1 VVQKLHVLVVDD
13 EERLARGI
21 AKLLN
26 SRSMDAHAV
35 FSGEQALESIKS
47 GAGFDVVV
55 LDVKMPGMDGIDTL
69 AAIKQSA
76 PETQVIMLTGHATL
90 DSGTQ
95 AMRCGAF
102 DYLMKPCDIENLV
115 EKINEAH
122 EVGSIRR
129 HPVLW
134 QRNLVK
140 DLTLYSFKK
149 LELDDPLEEALE
161 IFCRETRH
169 MVVEEVYIQDVDD
182 QFRGTVTRR
191 DLIRAAEEAHPGRT
205 FTWADLMNHPDRLP
219 AKPLKSFMRP
229 VPPLIA
235 STGEHL
241 TDVAHRMLRH
251 NVRCMPVIE
260 KDKVIGIVRLQD
272 IFRFVDHEI
281 E

>member
-1 VVQKLHVLVVDD
+1 MDKKLRVLVVDD
-13 EERLARGI
+13 EERLAQGI

-26 SRSMDAHAV
+26 SRGIDALAV
-35 FSGEQALESIKS
+35 FSGEQALEAIQS
-47 GAGFDVVV
+47 GSDFDVVV

-69 AAIKQSA
+69 VEIKKLA
-76 PETQVIMLTGHATL
+76 PETEVIMLTGHATL

-102 DYLMKPCDIENLV
+102 DYLMKPCEIENLI

-149 LELDDPLEEALE
+149 LELDDPLKEALE
-161 IFCRETRH
+161 IFSRETRN

-182 QFRGTVTRR
+182 RFRGTVTRR
-191 DLIRAAEEAHPGRT
+191 DLIHAAEEAHPGRT
-205 FTWADLMNHPDRLP
+205 FTWPDLISRPDLLP
-219 AKPLKSFMRP
+219 EKPLKSVMQP
-229 VPPLIA
+229 VPPLTA
-235 STGEHL
+235 STEEHL
-241 TDVAHRMLRH
+241 TDVAHRMIQH
-251 NVRCMPVIE
+251 NARCMPVME
-260 KDKVIGIVRLQD
+260 KNKVIGIVRLQD

>member
-1 VVQKLHVLVVDD
+1 MDKRLRVLIVDD
-13 EERLARGI
+13 EERLAKGI

-26 SRSMDAHAV
+26 SRSMDALAV
-35 FSGEQALESIKS
+35 FSGQQALEAIKT
-47 GAGFDVVV
+47 GDGFDVVV

-69 AAIKQSA
+69 VEIKQAA

-122 EVGSIRR
+122 EVESIRR

-149 LELDDPLEEALE
+149 LELDDPLEVALE
-161 IFCRETRH
+161 IFSRETRN

-182 QFRGTVTRR
+182 HFRGTVTRR
-191 DLIRAAEEAHPGRT
+191 DLIRAAEEAHPGQSLN
-205 FTWADLMNHPDRLP
+205 WQDLANHPDRLP
-219 AKPLKSFMRP
+219 QKPLKSVMQP
-229 VPPLIA
+229 VPPMTA
-235 STGEHL
+235 STEERL
-241 TDVAHRMLRH
+241 IDVAHRMLQH
-251 NVRCMPVIE
+251 NVRCMPVME
-260 KDKVIGIVRLQD
+260 KSKVIGIVRLQD
-272 IFRFVDHEI
+272 IFRFVDHEM

>member
-1 VVQKLHVLVVDD
+1 MSNKLRVMIVDD
-13 EERLARGI
+13 EERFALNL

-26 SRSMDAHAV
+26 ARGLDAVAA
-35 FSGEQALESIKS
+35 FNGPQAIKIIQSGD
-47 GAGFDVVV
+47 GFDVVV

-69 AAIKQSA
+69 VEIKKLM
-76 PETQVIMLTGHATL
+76 PETEVIMLTGHASI

-95 AMRCGAF
+95 AMRYGAF

-122 EVGSIRR
+122 EVESIKR

-149 LELDDPLEEALE
+149 LELDDPLKEALD
-161 IFCRETRH
+161 IFSRETRN

-182 QFRGTVTRR
+182 QFRGAVSKR
-191 DLIRAAEEAHPGRT
+191 DLIAATEEAHPGRS
-205 FTWADLMNHPDRLP
+205 FTWPDLMKDPDLLP
-219 AKPLKSFMRP
+219 QKPLKSVMQP
-229 VPPLIA
+229 IPPLTA
-235 STGEHL
+235 STEELL
-241 TDVAHRMLRH
+241 TDVAHRMIQH
-251 NVRCMPVIE
+251 NVSCVPVIE
-260 KDKVIGIVRLQD
+260 KSKVIGIVRLQD